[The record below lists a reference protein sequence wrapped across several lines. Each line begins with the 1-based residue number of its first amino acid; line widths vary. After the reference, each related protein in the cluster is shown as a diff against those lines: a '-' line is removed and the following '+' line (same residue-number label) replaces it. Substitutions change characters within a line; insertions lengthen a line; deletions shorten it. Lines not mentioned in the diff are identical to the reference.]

1 MRIAIT
7 CTALL
12 AVAGCASQPAV
23 TDSLTITDYTR
34 LLDARDQ
41 AFAAP
46 TGQQAMWV
54 NVLTGMG
61 GTVTPMDEP
70 TVIDGRPCRQ
80 LQEVTRATTGRVDD
94 RTRTACKGA
103 GGVLSVEED

>member
-12 AVAGCASQPAV
+12 ALTACASQPV
-23 TDSLTITDYTR
+23 RDSLTITDYMR
-34 LLDARDQ
+34 LIDAREQ
-41 AFAAP
+41 AFEAP
-46 TGQQAMWV
+46 TGQQAMWA
-54 NVLTGMG
+54 NTLTGMG
-61 GTVTPMDEP
+61 GTVTPMGEP

-94 RTRTACKGA
+94 RTRTACQGL
-103 GGVLSVEED
+103 GGVLTVEED